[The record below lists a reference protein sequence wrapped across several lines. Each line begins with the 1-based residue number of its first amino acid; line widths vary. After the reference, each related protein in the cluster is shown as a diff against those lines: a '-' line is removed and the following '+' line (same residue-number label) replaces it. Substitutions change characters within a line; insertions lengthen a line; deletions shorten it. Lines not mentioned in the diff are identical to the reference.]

1 MQSGGARP
9 ARFRWE
15 RPVPE
20 DVRSPSQTDIE
31 SKADTEVSTRE
42 RLLTTAERLYAQD
55 GIAAV
60 SLRRINREAGQANA
74 SALHYHFGSRDELI
88 SAILERRMADVNRR
102 RMEVLDTMRG
112 DGRISD
118 PRALCEALV
127 GPLSEQVFRSDG
139 QGTHYL
145 GFVASIYNSSDIN
158 VYGLSRKREDKSLR
172 DLAGLFI
179 AALPDLPD
187 WTVRLRYSMTVR
199 SVIYALADWERER
212 HISGIR
218 PGMPFE
224 EFVSLLVDMTLGTM
238 TAPHTERG

>member
-1 MQSGGARP
+1 M
-9 ARFRWE
+9 
-15 RPVPE
+15 PE
-20 DVRSPSQTDIE
+20 DVQSPSE
-31 SKADTEVSTRE
+31 SDTKSGAEAEVSTRE

-102 RMEVLDTMRG
+102 RIEVLDTIRME
-112 DGRISD
+112 GRIRD

-145 GFVASIYNSSDIN
+145 GFVASIYNSSEIN
-158 VYGLSRKREDKSLR
+158 VYDLSRKREDRSLR
-172 DLAGLFI
+172 DLGGLFVE
-179 AALPDLPD
+179 ALPELPD

-224 EFVSLLVDMTLGTM
+224 EFVSLLVDMTFGTM
-238 TAPHTERG
+238 TAPHTQPG